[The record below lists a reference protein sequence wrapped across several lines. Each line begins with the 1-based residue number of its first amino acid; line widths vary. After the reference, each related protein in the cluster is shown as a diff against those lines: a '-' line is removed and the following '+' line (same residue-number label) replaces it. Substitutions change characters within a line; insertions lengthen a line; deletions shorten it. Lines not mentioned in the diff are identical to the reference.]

1 MIAIILGIFA
11 AGIGM
16 KLHSYF
22 IAQRPGPEPAL
33 SLLSEPYLA
42 EDMNEGIV
50 WKKHSQGDVL
60 LTPMK
65 DDYVA
70 VLVHAVMEGNFYNV
84 RLLSDP
90 SKHIHV
96 HATQL
101 FTREEIEVSKRTEN

>member
-1 MIAIILGIFA
+1 
-11 AGIGM
+11 M
-16 KLHSYF
+16 KLYNYF
-22 IAQRPGPEPAL
+22 VSQRPGPEPAL

-42 EDMNEGIV
+42 EDINMNEGIV

-96 HATQL
+96 HVTQL